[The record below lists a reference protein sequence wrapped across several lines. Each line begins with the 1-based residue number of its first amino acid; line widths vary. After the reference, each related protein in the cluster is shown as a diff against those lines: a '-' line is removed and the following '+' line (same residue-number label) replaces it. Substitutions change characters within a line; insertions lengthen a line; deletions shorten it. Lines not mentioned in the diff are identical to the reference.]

1 MEAVDVV
8 QGVWVRI
15 LSHACLHVARLFTV
29 SADMLAQR
37 RRLLEGAVAEGAA
50 AGFLSGVDALV
61 VLQVLQ
67 SAQTLATDGTHVGL
81 VTSVGALVLAQAI

>member
-8 QGVWVRI
+8 QGVWVWL
-15 LSHACLHVARLFTV
+15 LSQACLHVARLLTV

-37 RRLLEGAVAEGAA
+37 RRLLEGAVTEGAD
-50 AGFLSGVDALV
+50 AGFLSSMDALV

-81 VTSVGALVLAQAI
+81 VTSVGALVLSQAV